1 MTIGLH
7 GESQS
12 LLDAADNDFYGAHDE
27 GDAHAASA
35 VDSGSNDSD
44 EAWSDESEGEPSA
57 KRVDLGSSV
66 EDLGSDAEENYSD
79 AEDTHQDPAT
89 SPEERSDD
97 ESQNQLSALVEAE
110 VRDLFHLGCKCSGQN
125 HYTALENRR
134 ETLIR
139 LMTSLQ
145 DLDKKALKHYILGEL
160 AASILPAT
168 AASAERRYRYHILGV
183 SVCAKVFKD
192 VHGVGE
198 HTLKRLK
205 ELVARGTAAVPQHGN
220 VNFMPHN
227 SLSPD
232 TISKTVQFLNSY
244 ACTHGLP
251 QPAAPILEGKLQLH
265 QCTYQLAIK
274 NGYAQVVCFCFAGM

>member
-1 MTIGLH
+1 M
-7 GESQS
+7 
-12 LLDAADNDFYGAHDE
+12 
-27 GDAHAASA
+27 
-35 VDSGSNDSD
+35 
-44 EAWSDESEGEPSA
+44 
-57 KRVDLGSSV
+57 
-66 EDLGSDAEENYSD
+66 
-79 AEDTHQDPAT
+79 
-89 SPEERSDD
+89 
-97 ESQNQLSALVEAE
+97 
-110 VRDLFHLGCKCSGQN
+110 RDLFHLGCKCSGQN
-125 HYTALENRR
+125 HYTALENQR

-251 QPAAPILEGKLQLH
+251 QPAAPRGRAAAPPVYLPASH
-265 QCTYQLAIK
+265 K

>member
-1 MTIGLH
+1 M
-7 GESQS
+7 
-12 LLDAADNDFYGAHDE
+12 
-27 GDAHAASA
+27 
-35 VDSGSNDSD
+35 
-44 EAWSDESEGEPSA
+44 
-57 KRVDLGSSV
+57 
-66 EDLGSDAEENYSD
+66 EDLGSEAEENYSD
-79 AEDTHQDPAT
+79 VEDTHQSPAT

-125 HYTALENRR
+125 HYTALENQR

-145 DLDKKALKHYILGEL
+145 DLDKNVLKHYILGEL

-198 HTLKRLK
+198 HTLKRLE
-205 ELVARGTAAVPQHGN
+205 ELVARAAAAVPQHGN

-227 SLSPD
+227 ALSPD
-232 TISKTVQFLNSY
+232 SKTVQFLNSY

-251 QPAAPILEGKLQLH
+251 QPAAPRGRAAAPPVYLPASH
-265 QCTYQLAIK
+265 K
-274 NGYAQVVCFCFAGM
+274 NGYAQVVCFYFAGM

>member
-12 LLDAADNDFYGAHDE
+12 LLDAADNDFYRAHDE
-27 GDAHAASA
+27 GNAHAASA
-35 VDSGSNDSD
+35 VDSGSDDSD

-79 AEDTHQDPAT
+79 AEDTHQSPAT

-97 ESQNQLSALVEAE
+97 DSQNQLSALVEAE
-110 VRDLFHLGCKCSGQN
+110 VRYSLFHLGCKWSGQN
-125 HYTALENRR
+125 HYTALENQR

-160 AASILPAT
+160 AASSLPAT
-168 AASAERRYRYHILGV
+168 AASAERRYRYRILGV
-183 SVCAKVFKD
+183 SVCARGSKTFM
-192 VHGVGE
+192 
-198 HTLKRLK
+198 
-205 ELVARGTAAVPQHGN
+205 ELVNT
-220 VNFMPHN
+220 
-227 SLSPD
+227 L
-232 TISKTVQFLNSY
+232 
-244 ACTHGLP
+244 
-251 QPAAPILEGKLQLH
+251 
-265 QCTYQLAIK
+265 
-274 NGYAQVVCFCFAGM
+274 

>member
-12 LLDAADNDFYGAHDE
+12 LLDAANNDFYGAHDE

-35 VDSGSNDSD
+35 VDSGSDDSD

-79 AEDTHQDPAT
+79 AEDTHQSPAT

-125 HYTALENRR
+125 HYTALENQR

-145 DLDKKALKHYILGEL
+145 DLDKK
-160 AASILPAT
+160 S
-168 AASAERRYRYHILGV
+168 SQ
-183 SVCAKVFKD
+183 
-192 VHGVGE
+192 
-198 HTLKRLK
+198 TLHSGRTGSKYFTCHCCQ
-205 ELVARGTAAVPQHGN
+205 RGTSI
-220 VNFMPHN
+220 
-227 SLSPD
+227 SLP
-232 TISKTVQFLNSY
+232 Y
-244 ACTHGLP
+244 P
-251 QPAAPILEGKLQLH
+251 R
-265 QCTYQLAIK
+265 
-274 NGYAQVVCFCFAGM
+274 CFCLR

>member
-7 GESQS
+7 GESHS

-35 VDSGSNDSD
+35 VDSGSDDSD

-57 KRVDLGSSV
+57 KRVDLRSSV
-66 EDLGSDAEENYSD
+66 EYLGSDAEGNYTD
-79 AEDTHQDPAT
+79 AEDTHQSPAT

-110 VRDLFHLGCKCSGQN
+110 VRDLFHLGCKCCGQN
-125 HYTALENRR
+125 HYTVLENQR

-145 DLDKKALKHYILGEL
+145 DLDKKALRHYILGEL

-183 SVCAKVFKD
+183 SVCANVFKD

-198 HTLKRLK
+198 RTLKRLK
-205 ELVARGTAAVPQHGN
+205 
-220 VNFMPHN
+220 
-227 SLSPD
+227 
-232 TISKTVQFLNSY
+232 
-244 ACTHGLP
+244 
-251 QPAAPILEGKLQLH
+251 
-265 QCTYQLAIK
+265 
-274 NGYAQVVCFCFAGM
+274 